1 METIKNILNTIKGIV
16 CAIIAAILTVV
27 SIPIFIVGFLL
38 LFIAAMIIQC
48 ALYLIGEWGVM
59 KENGVVYESKHIV
72 IEELPN
78 GMFIHDKAKQ
88 QQVQVGDLEDID
100 ALIESLLRLKQ
111 AWYSGERYE

>member
-1 METIKNILNTIKGIV
+1 METIKNILNTIKSII
-16 CAIIAAILTVV
+16 CAIIAAILTIV
-27 SIPIFIVGFLL
+27 SIPMFVVGLL
-38 LFIAAMIIQC
+38 LVFIAASLIQC
-48 ALYLIGEWGVM
+48 ALHLVGEWCVM

-111 AWYSGERYE
+111 AWYSVEWYE